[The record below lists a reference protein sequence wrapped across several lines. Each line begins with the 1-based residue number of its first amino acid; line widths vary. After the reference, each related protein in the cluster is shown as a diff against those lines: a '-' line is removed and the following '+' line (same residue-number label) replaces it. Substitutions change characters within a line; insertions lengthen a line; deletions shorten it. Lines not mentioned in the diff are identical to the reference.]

1 MRVAIDLAT
10 EAYSASDEAAL
21 SLLKR
26 LAGRNVSVEVTF
38 SDRSLIGTVAGV
50 LSICPSG
57 EELTVRGNGVLSF
70 ELNSVDISSCQF
82 DARRSEPPSAAE
94 YAIDVGIGTP
104 FAKLYL
110 TSGTRV
116 AFSRVPAV

>member
-1 MRVAIDLAT
+1 MRTRRGESGDRPSNGSIL
-10 EAYSASDEAAL
+10 
-21 SLLKR
+21 
-26 LAGRNVSVEVTF
+26 